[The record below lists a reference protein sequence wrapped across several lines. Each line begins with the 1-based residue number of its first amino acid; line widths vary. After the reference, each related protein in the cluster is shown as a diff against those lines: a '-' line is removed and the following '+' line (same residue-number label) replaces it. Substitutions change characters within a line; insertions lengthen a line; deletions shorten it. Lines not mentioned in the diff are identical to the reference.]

1 MTMRK
6 LVVLIALLVPSSSF
20 AMSCGIRIV
29 VVNHR
34 PHAVTVQLKS
44 FDAGRTLPA
53 PLPEDFGT
61 PVYDGAVALT
71 LSSVEQ
77 VDVPAGETISVK
89 FRRICG
95 GDFWLNWRTVPGT
108 GETTRS
114 GQLQAYDGQSI
125 DIR

>member
-6 LVVLIALLVPSSSF
+6 LVVLIVLLVPSSSF

-34 PHAVTVQLKS
+34 PHPVTVQLKS
-44 FDAGRTLPA
+44 FDTGRTVPA

-61 PVYDGAVALT
+61 AVYDGVASLT
-71 LSSVEQ
+71 LSSLEQ

-95 GDFWLNWRTVPGT
+95 GDFRLNWRTVRDT

-114 GQLQAYDGQSI
+114 GQLRPYYA
-125 DIR
+125 